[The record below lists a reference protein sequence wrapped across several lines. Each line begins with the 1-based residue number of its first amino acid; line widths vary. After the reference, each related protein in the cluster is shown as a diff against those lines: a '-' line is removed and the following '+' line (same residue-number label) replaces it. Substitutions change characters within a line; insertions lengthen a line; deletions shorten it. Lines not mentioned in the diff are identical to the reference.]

1 MSVYHSDPKNEDCRE
16 KNDVNG
22 NPRWVVMMAFHS
34 ITFRQIAGCLVG
46 CGAFMSLP
54 KVAAVVAIR
63 ATAMRSRGR
72 CPLSVERTFFGQNDN
87 RRVKPNE
94 RFESDRIQAV

>member
-63 ATAMRSRGR
+63 ATTMRSSGR
-72 CPLSVERTFFGQNDN
+72 CPLSTERLFYECANHGS
-87 RRVKPNE
+87 E
-94 RFESDRIQAV
+94 RQPEGKAE